1 MARPT
6 KYTPEIIEKAR
17 KYLSDYSKDDIGHV
31 MPSVVGLAVY
41 LNISKSTVYDWAGQ
55 EDNEFSDIVSQCN
68 DMQELVLM
76 NKGLTGETNA
86 SITKLI
92 LGKHGYSDKQ
102 ATELTGADGT
112 SLIPESIT
120 VKYE

>member
-6 KYTPEIIEKAR
+6 KYNPELVSKA
-17 KYLSDYSKDDIGHV
+17 KDYLRDYESLGHV
-31 MPSVVGLAVY
+31 MPSIVGLARH
-41 LNISKSTVYDWAGQ
+41 LNVGKSTLYEWAAK
-55 EDNEFSDIVSQCN
+55 EENEFTDILAHCN
-68 DMQELVLM
+68 EEQEFTLF
-76 NKGLTGETNA
+76 NKALKNEINSNIA
-86 SITKLI
+86 KLA
-92 LGKHGYSDKQ
+92 LGKHGYSDRQ